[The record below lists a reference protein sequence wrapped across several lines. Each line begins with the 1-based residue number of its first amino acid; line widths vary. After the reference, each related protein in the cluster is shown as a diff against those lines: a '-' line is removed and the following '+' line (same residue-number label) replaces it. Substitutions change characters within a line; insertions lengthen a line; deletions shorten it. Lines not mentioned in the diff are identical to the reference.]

1 LDPYRG
7 LAVSRDLMAA
17 MLKFL
22 PGSTIRWRDR
32 QYLIVDYV
40 GLDAVL
46 AREPGKV
53 KLERIPVSEA
63 QPNHAPRA
71 AWIAPDLV
79 SVSEN
84 EWREAVK
91 RFQALKPLLSMEG
104 AQRTLADVEKTARIL
119 GRHPVT
125 VYRWIENYKRTG
137 RLSVFLRKQ
146 RSDRGASRLS
156 NEVDKIIDS
165 AIKQIYLKAES
176 PHMTAVIEEVH
187 LQCFKHGIKK
197 RPHPNTIRA
206 RIAMLSDRLKLEK
219 RKGRRAEA
227 EKYDPIKGHFP
238 GAEYPLA
245 VAQIDHTPMDVIVVD
260 EEHRQPIQRP
270 SLTVV
275 IDVYSRMVLGFAI
288 YLEKPSAFTAGLA
301 IVHAVLP
308 KEDWLNGVGV
318 QAEWPCWGKMR
329 KIHCDNAKEFR
340 GSVIGRACQD
350 HGITVEH
357 RPPREPRY
365 GGHIERGFGT
375 WLSRARRIKGTTF
388 SNVEQKG
395 DYDSEGR
402 AIMTRAELEKWF
414 TIYVAKVYAN
424 TFHNGIKTTPLA
436 KYKEGILGTDSHPG
450 VGLPDR
456 VLEPTTFMLDFMPFE
471 ERTIQEYG
479 VVIDHIFFFDDALR
493 PWIHA
498 LDADDSKRPRKFTFR
513 INPRDMREIYFRDP
527 TSSTYIAIPYRDRTL
542 PPVSRWEIQAAEK
555 RLREAGYARVDQAL
569 IFGAVE
575 EMRSVEQE
583 AEHKTKKARRARE
596 MRHKPPRKPSATP
609 PKPGSSTARSVQTDP
624 YAERVEAFEGIVE
637 PE

>member
-1 LDPYRG
+1 M
-7 LAVSRDLMAA
+7 AVSVALT
-17 MLKFL
+17 
-22 PGSTIRWRDR
+22 PGRTIRWQKRR
-32 QYLIVDYV
+32 FVVVDST
-40 GLDAVL
+40 GFDAII
-46 AREPGKV
+46 AREVGKRR
-53 KLERIPVSEA
+53 LARIPVSEA
-63 QPNHAPRA
+63 RPDHTVEGRA
-71 AWIAPDLV
+71 ATASDLV
-79 SVSEN
+79 SVDEKQ
-84 EWREAVK
+84 WQVAVK
-91 RFQALKPLLSMEG
+91 QFAILKPLFEMGEE
-104 AQRTLADVEKTARIL
+104 QRTRVHVKKVAKIL
-119 GRHPVT
+119 NRHPAT
-125 VYRWIENYKRTG
+125 IYRWIKAHENYQRV
-137 RLSVFLRKQ
+137 SVLLRKG
-146 RSDRGASRLS
+146 RSDRGGGRVSK
-156 NEVDKIIDS
+156 EVDKIIQA
-165 AIKQIYLKAES
+165 AIKRIYLVEEQ
-176 PHMTAVIEEVH
+176 PQITAVIEEVN
-187 LQCFKHGIKK
+187 LQCFKAKLK
-197 RPHPNTIRA
+197 RPGANTIRR
-206 RIAMLSDRLKLEK
+206 RIASLSERLKLEK
-219 RKGRRAEA
+219 RKGRKAAA
-227 EKYDPIKGHFP
+227 EKYEPIKGHFP
-238 GAEYPLA
+238 GADCPLA

-288 YLEKPSAFTAGLA
+288 YLEKPSAFTAGMA

-308 KEDWLNGVGV
+308 KEDWLTGVGV
-318 QAEWPCWGKMR
+318 QAEWPCWGKMH

-375 WLSRARRIKGTTF
+375 WLTRARRIKGTTF

-402 AIMTRAELEKWF
+402 AILTRAELEKWF
-414 TIYVAKVYAN
+414 TIYVSKVYAN

-450 VGLPDR
+450 IGLPDR

-471 ERTIQEYG
+471 ERTVQEYG

-498 LDADDSKRPRKFTFR
+498 LDPDDSKRPRKFTFR

-527 TSSTYIAIPYRDRTL
+527 TSNSYIAIPYRDRTL

-596 MRHKPPRKPSATP
+596 MRHSPPRKPSPTPSKPSSSGATI
-609 PKPGSSTARSVQTDP
+609 VETDP